1 MMMIPS
7 RTLFLIESYC
17 RDIFRFEVTRYKD
30 IDCNRIALTNAWNI
44 YSLYLSK
51 NSIRILIAIGI
62 NDHEHRKSA
71 RLSAGLNSIRR
82 HPIRVNSSWVIL
94 LVQCKYL
101 IKLCIAILDS
111 RYCRSKL
118 FVVEQNN
125 ALYGTNFSMF

>member
-44 YSLYLSK
+44 YSLYLLK
-51 NSIRILIAIGI
+51 HNISILKAIGI
-62 NDHEHRKSA
+62 NDQEYRKSA
-71 RLSAGLNSIRR
+71 GLSAGLNSIRR

-101 IKLCIAILDS
+101 IKLCIVIS
-111 RYCRSKL
+111 NSNYCRSKV
-118 FVVEQNN
+118 FVVEYINTPH
-125 ALYGTNFSMF
+125 GTNFSMF